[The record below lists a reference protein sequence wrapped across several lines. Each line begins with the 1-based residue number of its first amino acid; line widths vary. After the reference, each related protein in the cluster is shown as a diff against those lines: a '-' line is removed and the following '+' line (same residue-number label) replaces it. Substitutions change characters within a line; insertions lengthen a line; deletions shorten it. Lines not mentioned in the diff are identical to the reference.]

1 MPHRRRA
8 RPRRLRWQRCA
19 WSTRDTD
26 QGELHVSQNNEA
38 GSFAAQTPPPPAAT
52 GAPII
57 PPAPPMPPAPSTRR
71 EQAAATAA
79 PSAPPAAP
87 TAPVPGAASAAPAS
101 TAPAAPSVPPASTAP
116 ATPDVPT
123 EAKPAPTEAEMARAR
138 EILDIVSKAYSARM
152 VGQERL
158 RTSLLLALM
167 AGGHILL
174 ESVPGLAKTTAA
186 STLAD
191 TVKADFKRI
200 QCTPDL
206 LPSDITGTQIYDAAN
221 GSFRTVL
228 GPVHANF
235 VLLDEINR
243 SSAKTQ
249 SAMLEAMQERQ
260 TTIGGE
266 IHRVPRP
273 FLVIATQNP
282 IEQEGTYELPEAQ
295 MDRFLLKEIVEYPS
309 PADELEVLA
318 RIDSG
323 ALDPDRHAETTISLA
338 EVEQLQ
344 DIASRVY
351 VDPTIRNYI
360 VSLVYVTRNP
370 VPYIGETLGG
380 YIKYGASPRGSIAF
394 LQASRALALLAGR
407 SYVIP
412 EDVRN
417 LRHLVLRHRVLLT
430 FEAEAENVRSEDV
443 IDAVFGAVPTP

>member
-1 MPHRRRA
+1 M
-8 RPRRLRWQRCA
+8 
-19 WSTRDTD
+19 
-26 QGELHVSQNNEA
+26 NESYAPGASA
-38 GSFAAQTPPPPAAT
+38 GSTPPPPPAPSAAP
-52 GAPII
+52 A
-57 PPAPPMPPAPSTRR
+57 PPAPP
-71 EQAAATAA
+71 
-79 PSAPPAAP
+79 APPATRAEAAAAAQVPASPSASTRSEAP
-87 TAPVPGAASAAPAS
+87 TDAELRRA
-101 TAPAAPSVPPASTAP
+101 
-116 ATPDVPT
+116 
-123 EAKPAPTEAEMARAR
+123 EAVLKT
-138 EILDIVSKAYSARM
+138 VSDAYSAKM

-158 RTSLLLALM
+158 RMSLLIALI

-191 TVKADFKRI
+191 TVKAQFKRI

-206 LPSDITGTQIYDAAN
+206 LPSDITGNQIYDAAT

-249 SAMLEAMQERQ
+249 SAMLEAMQEHQ

-266 IHRVPRP
+266 VHHLPQP

-309 PADELEVLA
+309 PADEFEILG

-323 ALDPDRHAETTISLA
+323 VLDPDRH
-338 EVEQLQ
+338 VESAITLDDVRMLQ
-344 DIASRVY
+344 DVASRIY
-351 VDPTIRNYI
+351 VDPAIRNYI
-360 VSLVYVTRNP
+360 VSIAYVTRNP
-370 VPYIGETLGG
+370 APYIGEERAR
-380 YIKYGASPRGSIAF
+380 YIKYGASPRASIAF
-394 LQASRALALLAGR
+394 LQASRALALLNGR
-407 SYVIP
+407 AHVLP
-412 EDVRN
+412 EDIRA

-430 FEAEAENVRSEDV
+430 FEADAEGIRSEEI
-443 IDAVFGAVPTP
+443 IDQIFGAVPTP

>member
-1 MPHRRRA
+1 MGQIDDAHRN
-8 RPRRLRWQRCA
+8 
-19 WSTRDTD
+19 D
-26 QGELHVSQNNEA
+26 A
-38 GSFAAQTPPPPAAT
+38 GSGSVPPIPPAPAGPIITPPPSMGPAPVIPPAPSLRADVRREAASAGTSAPPPPAA
-52 GAPII
+52 
-57 PPAPPMPPAPSTRR
+57 PPAPAAPAP
-71 EQAAATAA
+71 APATAA
-79 PSAPPAAP
+79 PTPAPATAAPPAAP
-87 TAPVPGAASAAPAS
+87 AASP
-101 TAPAAPSVPPASTAP
+101 APSGSDAQ
-116 ATPDVPT
+116 
-123 EAKPAPTEAEMARAR
+123 PAPTDDEMARAR
-138 EILDIVSKAYSARM
+138 AVLAVISDAYSARM
-152 VGQERL
+152 VGQDRL

-191 TVKADFKRI
+191 AITADFKRI

-206 LPSDITGTQIYDAAN
+206 LPSDITGTQIYDAAS

-266 IHRVPRP
+266 VHRVPRP

-309 PADELEVLA
+309 PAEELEVLA

-323 ALDPDRHAETTISLA
+323 ALDPDRHAETTATLA
-338 EVEQLQ
+338 DIELLQ
-344 DIASRVY
+344 DVTRRIH
-351 VDPTIRNYI
+351 VDPAVRNYI

-370 VPYIGETLGG
+370 VPYIGDRLGG
-380 YIKYGASPRGSIAF
+380 YVKYGASPRGSIAF
-394 LQASRALALLAGR
+394 LQAARALALLSGR
-407 SYVIP
+407 AYVIP

-430 FEAEAENVRSEDV
+430 FEAEADGVRSEEV
-443 IDAVFGAVPTP
+443 VDAIFGAVPTP

>member
-1 MPHRRRA
+1 M
-8 RPRRLRWQRCA
+8 
-19 WSTRDTD
+19 
-26 QGELHVSQNNEA
+26 NEPYA
-38 GSFAAQTPPPPAAT
+38 PEPSASSTPPPPA
-52 GAPII
+52 
-57 PPAPPMPPAPSTRR
+57 PSLRS
-71 EQAAATAA
+71 EQRAAA
-79 PSAPPAAP
+79 PSAPPA
-87 TAPVPGAASAAPAS
+87 TAPQTPAPAPAPSAAPPVAPHAAPAS
-101 TAPAAPSVPPASTAP
+101 QPPQPAARQATDASP
-116 ATPDVPT
+116 
-123 EAKPAPTEAEMARAR
+123 KSAPTDAELARAGAV
-138 EILDIVSKAYSARM
+138 LKVVSDAYSAKM

-158 RTSLLLALM
+158 RMSLLIALI

-191 TVKADFKRI
+191 TVKAQFKRI

-206 LPSDITGTQIYDAAN
+206 LPSDITGNQIYDAAT

-249 SAMLEAMQERQ
+249 SAMLEAMQEHQ

-266 IHRVPRP
+266 VHHLPKP

-309 PADELEVLA
+309 PAEEFEILG

-323 ALDPDRHAETTISLA
+323 VLDPDRHVSSAITLDD
-338 EVEQLQ
+338 VHMLQ
-344 DIASRVY
+344 DVASRIY
-351 VDPTIRNYI
+351 VDPAIRNYI
-360 VSLVYVTRNP
+360 VSIAYVTRNP
-370 VPYIGETLGG
+370 APYIGDDRARF
-380 YIKYGASPRGSIAF
+380 IKYGASPRASIAF
-394 LQASRALALLAGR
+394 LQATRALALLKGR
-407 SYVIP
+407 SHVLP
-412 EDVRN
+412 EDVRE

-430 FEAEAENVRSEDV
+430 FEADAEGIRSEEI
-443 IDAVFGAVPTP
+443 IDQIFAAVPTP

>member
-1 MPHRRRA
+1 M
-8 RPRRLRWQRCA
+8 
-19 WSTRDTD
+19 
-26 QGELHVSQNNEA
+26 NEPYA
-38 GSFAAQTPPPPAAT
+38 PGPATGSTPPPPPA
-52 GAPII
+52 
-57 PPAPPMPPAPSTRR
+57 PPAPPAPAMHAAPPAP
-71 EQAAATAA
+71 
-79 PSAPPAAP
+79 PAPPAPA
-87 TAPVPGAASAAPAS
+87 TRAEAAS
-101 TAPAAPSVPPASTAP
+101 TAPAAP
-116 ATPDVPT
+116 PT
-123 EAKPAPTEAEMARAR
+123 QGPSSDELARAGR
-138 EILDIVSKAYSARM
+138 VLQVVSDAYSAKM

-158 RTSLLLALM
+158 RMSLLISLI

-191 TVKADFKRI
+191 TVKARFKRI

-206 LPSDITGTQIYDAAN
+206 LPSDITGNQIYDAAT

-249 SAMLEAMQERQ
+249 SAMLEAMQEHQ

-266 IHRVPRP
+266 VHHLPKP

-309 PADELEVLA
+309 PAEEFEILG

-323 ALDPDRHAETTISLA
+323 VLDPDRHVESAVSLDD
-338 EVEQLQ
+338 VRLLQ
-344 DIASRVY
+344 DVASRIY
-351 VDPTIRNYI
+351 VDPAIRNYI
-360 VSLVYVTRNP
+360 VSLSYVTRNP
-370 VPYIGETLGG
+370 APYIGEERAR
-380 YIKYGASPRGSIAF
+380 YIKYGASPRASIAF
-394 LQASRALALLAGR
+394 LQASRALALLNGR
-407 SYVIP
+407 AHVLP
-412 EDVRN
+412 EDIRA

-430 FEAEAENVRSEDV
+430 FEADAEGIRSEEI
-443 IDAVFGAVPTP
+443 IDQIFAAVPTP

>member
-1 MPHRRRA
+1 MTESFPAPQGMPTA
-8 RPRRLRWQRCA
+8 P
-19 WSTRDTD
+19 
-26 QGELHVSQNNEA
+26 
-38 GSFAAQTPPPPAAT
+38 PPPPA
-52 GAPII
+52 P
-57 PPAPPMPPAPSTRR
+57 
-71 EQAAATAA
+71 
-79 PSAPPAAP
+79 
-87 TAPVPGAASAAPAS
+87 AAPAS
-101 TAPAAPSVPPASTAP
+101 APASRPASEKREEASP
-116 ATPDVPT
+116 ADI
-123 EAKPAPTEAEMARAR
+123 ARAG
-138 EILDIVSKAYSARM
+138 EIITVISDSYATKM

-158 RTSLLLALM
+158 RTSLLIALI

-191 TVKADFKRI
+191 TVRASFKRI

-206 LPSDITGTQIYDAAN
+206 LPSDITGNQIYDASS
-221 GSFRTVL
+221 GTFRTVL

-266 IHRVPRP
+266 VHPLPKP

-309 PADELEVLA
+309 PAEEFEILG

-323 ALDPDRHAETTISLA
+323 MLDPDRHVPGAIGIDD
-338 EVEQLQ
+338 VKMLQ
-344 DIASRVY
+344 DVSSRIY
-351 VDPTIRNYI
+351 VDPAIRNYI
-360 VSLVYVTRNP
+360 VQLAYVTRNP
-370 VPYIGETLGG
+370 APYIGEERAR
-380 YIKYGASPRGSIAF
+380 YIKYGASPRASIAF
-394 LQASRALALLAGR
+394 LQASRALALLNGR
-407 SYVIP
+407 GHVLP

-430 FEAEAENVRSEDV
+430 FEADAEGVRSEEI
-443 IDAVFGAVPTP
+443 IDQIFAAVPTP